1 MKNIVIIGGGT
12 GTSTL
17 LSGLK
22 KYPARL
28 SVIVPSWDDG
38 GSNGRLRSEL
48 GSFPYSDARQC
59 LVALAE
65 GGKIMKRLFDYRFS
79 QGSVSGH
86 TVANLMLAA
95 LEKITGGPEQ
105 AIAAAE
111 GLLKTKGQVLP
122 VTLKP
127 TILTA
132 VLENGKKITGEH
144 NIDEPAP
151 LPSPSGGGQ
160 GGGFRI
166 KNLELRPKISA
177 NQKAIAAIKNADVI
191 VFGPGDLYTS
201 ILPNLLVKGVA
212 GAINNSK
219 AKKVLV
225 TNIMTKHGQT
235 DGFKASD
242 FVGEIFAYLGKNKLD
257 FVIINDRK
265 PSQEWLKR
273 YQAEKGEFVWPDIS
287 EIASGKIKV
296 VADNFLADYAF
307 FNRPGDKLKRSLL
320 RHNSEK
326 LSKTIWQLTSR

>member
-22 KYPARL
+22 KYPAHL

-48 GSFPYSDARQC
+48 NSFPYSDARQC

-65 GGKIMKRLFDYRFS
+65 GDKTIKQLFDYRFS
-79 QGSVSGH
+79 QGSISGH
-86 TVANLMLAA
+86 TIANLMLAA

-105 AIAAAE
+105 AIATAE
-111 GLLKTKGQVLP
+111 RLLKTKGEVLP

-132 VLENGKKITGEH
+132 VLENGKKIIGEH
-144 NIDEPAP
+144 NIDEPKGN
-151 LPSPSGGGQ
+151 LE
-160 GGGFRI
+160 FRI
-166 KNLELRPKISA
+166 KNLKLKPKATA
-177 NQKAIAAIKNADVI
+177 NPKAIKAISRADVI
-191 VFGPGDLYTS
+191 IFGPGDLHTS
-201 ILPNLLVKGVA
+201 ILPNLLVKGVTQ
-212 GAINNSK
+212 AIFKSK
-219 AKKVLV
+219 AKKFLV

-242 FVGEIFAYLGKNKLD
+242 FVKEVSGYLGKSKLD
-257 FVIINDRK
+257 FAIINDRK

-273 YQAEKGEFVWPDIS
+273 YKAEKGEFVWPDIS
-287 EIASGKIKV
+287 EIASKKTKV
-296 VADNFLADYAF
+296 IVDNFLADYSF
-307 FNRPGDKLKRSLL
+307 SNQPGDKLKRSLL

-326 LSKTIWQLTSR
+326 LSKIIWQLIS

>member
-17 LSGLK
+17 LLGLK
-22 KYPARL
+22 KYPVNL

-48 GSFPYSDARQC
+48 DSFPYSDARQC

-65 GGKIMKRLFDYRFS
+65 GDKTIKQLFDYRFG

-86 TVANLMLAA
+86 TAANLMLAA

-105 AIAAAE
+105 AIAVAE
-111 GLLKTKGQVLP
+111 RLLKTKGKVLP

-127 TILTA
+127 TVLTA
-132 VLENGKKITGEH
+132 VLENGKKIIGEH
-144 NIDEPAP
+144 NIDERKGIRNEE
-151 LPSPSGGGQ
+151 LGI
-160 GGGFRI
+160 R
-166 KNLELRPKISA
+166 NLQLKPNGSA
-177 NQKAIAAIKNADVI
+177 NPKAIAAIKNADLI
-191 VFGPGDLYTS
+191 IFGPGDLHTS
-201 ILPNLLVKGVA
+201 VLPNLLVKGVTQV
-212 GAINNSK
+212 IFKSK
-219 AKKVLV
+219 AKKILV

-242 FVGEIFAYLGKNKLD
+242 FVKVISGYLGKSKLD

-273 YQAEKGEFVWPDIS
+273 YKAEKGEFVWPDIS
-287 EIASGKIKV
+287 EIVSKKIKV
-296 VADNFLADYAF
+296 EADNFLADYAF
-307 FNRPGDKLKRSLL
+307 LNGPGDKLKRSLL

-326 LSKTIWQLTSR
+326 LSKTIWQLIS